1 MRIVKDKLIVIASI
15 AIAIAVTNSVIT
27 VGRTVAATAITDTA
41 IAIAAVGDTVY
52 GCFGKVDFVATGL
65 FCVWRHRIG
74 GVAFSRALP
83 SLSYGASRGAA
94 SFIGAL
100 ALRFSPL
107 YFQWFVSG
115 A

>member
-1 MRIVKDKLIVIASI
+1 MRIVKDKLIVIATI

-41 IAIAAVGDTVY
+41 IAIAAVGNTVY

-65 FCVWRHRIG
+65 FCAWGHRIG

-100 ALRFSPL
+100 ALHFSPL